1 MEMDLTT
8 RIIAIVVLIL
18 FSGYFS
24 MAEISLAA
32 SPKVKLHQ
40 ALDAGDKRAQKV
52 LDLQVKP
59 GPFFSVIQIGLNA
72 IAILGGIIG
81 ETLFSPFFE
90 ELFLYF
96 CSPELASSL
105 GFFCSFFTITM
116 VFVLFADLIPKRIGL
131 NKPVSLALML
141 IGSMMFLIWLFKPF
155 VWLLTEMSNGILK
168 LMGLPTKNET
178 TITSEDILAT
188 VGAGTEAGLLDS
200 SEQEAIEN
208 VMSLEDRLV
217 TSAMTPRDS
226 VTYFKISDTF
236 EKIRPL
242 IESNPH
248 SKYLVCDSTI
258 DRVLGYVDSKNLL
271 CKALENDKFSL
282 KEKGLVK
289 TIPMIPDSLS
299 LSEALDT
306 FKKQG
311 RDFAAVVNEYA
322 LTVGIITLGDVMST
336 VMGSLVQTEEN
347 SYIVQR
353 DDGTWLLDGSTPIED
368 VERTFEI
375 QKMPEEETYETIAGF
390 MMYMLR
396 KIPKLT
402 DKVEYSG
409 YRFEVIDM
417 EMNRIDQILVTK
429 LPITKEDPD

>member
-131 NKPVSLALML
+131 NKPVPLALML

-258 DRVLGYVDSKNLL
+258 DRGLGYVDSKNLL

-375 QKMPEEETYETIAGF
+375 EKMPEEETYETIAGF

-402 DKVEYSG
+402 DKVEYAG

>member
-289 TIPMIPDSLS
+289 L
-299 LSEALDT
+299 
-306 FKKQG
+306 F
-311 RDFAAVVNEYA
+311 R
-322 LTVGIITLGDVMST
+322 
-336 VMGSLVQTEEN
+336 
-347 SYIVQR
+347 
-353 DDGTWLLDGSTPIED
+353 
-368 VERTFEI
+368 
-375 QKMPEEETYETIAGF
+375 
-390 MMYMLR
+390 
-396 KIPKLT
+396 
-402 DKVEYSG
+402 
-409 YRFEVIDM
+409 
-417 EMNRIDQILVTK
+417 
-429 LPITKEDPD
+429 

>member
-52 LDLQVKP
+52 DLQVKP

-375 QKMPEEETYETIAGF
+375 EKMPEEETYETIAGF

>member
-1 MEMDLTT
+1 MLWSRLMSRVAVTGYMGPFFTEFNLNQELLSVEYPFTYAHELAH
-8 RIIAIVVLIL
+8 RLGIASEAEANLYAYLVTSAAQEPAIR

-90 ELFLYF
+90 KLFLYF

-131 NKPVSLALML
+131 NKPVPLALML

-299 LSEALDT
+299 FSINQ
-306 FKKQG
+306 FCSCSS
-311 RDFAAVVNEYA
+311 R
-322 LTVGIITLGDVMST
+322 
-336 VMGSLVQTEEN
+336 
-347 SYIVQR
+347 
-353 DDGTWLLDGSTPIED
+353 
-368 VERTFEI
+368 
-375 QKMPEEETYETIAGF
+375 
-390 MMYMLR
+390 
-396 KIPKLT
+396 
-402 DKVEYSG
+402 
-409 YRFEVIDM
+409 
-417 EMNRIDQILVTK
+417 
-429 LPITKEDPD
+429 

>member
-1 MEMDLTT
+1 
-8 RIIAIVVLIL
+8 
-18 FSGYFS
+18 
-24 MAEISLAA
+24 
-32 SPKVKLHQ
+32 
-40 ALDAGDKRAQKV
+40 
-52 LDLQVKP
+52 
-59 GPFFSVIQIGLNA
+59 
-72 IAILGGIIG
+72 
-81 ETLFSPFFE
+81 
-90 ELFLYF
+90 
-96 CSPELASSL
+96 
-105 GFFCSFFTITM
+105 
-116 VFVLFADLIPKRIGL
+116 
-131 NKPVSLALML
+131 
-141 IGSMMFLIWLFKPF
+141 
-155 VWLLTEMSNGILK
+155 
-168 LMGLPTKNET
+168 
-178 TITSEDILAT
+178 
-188 VGAGTEAGLLDS
+188 
-200 SEQEAIEN
+200 
-208 VMSLEDRLV
+208 MSLEDRLV

-375 QKMPEEETYETIAGF
+375 EKMPEEETYETIAGF

>member
-178 TITSEDILAT
+178 TITSDILAT

-375 QKMPEEETYETIAGF
+375 EKMPEEETYETIAGF

>member
-131 NKPVSLALML
+131 NMPVSLALML

-375 QKMPEEETYETIAGF
+375 EKMPEEETYETIAGF

>member
-248 SKYLVCDSTI
+248 SQYLVCDSTI

-375 QKMPEEETYETIAGF
+375 EKMPEEETYETIAGF

>member
-336 VMGSLVQTEEN
+336 VMGSLVQAEEN

-375 QKMPEEETYETIAGF
+375 EKMPEEETYETIAGF

>member
-90 ELFLYF
+90 KLFLYF

-131 NKPVSLALML
+131 NKPVPLALML

-289 TIPMIPDSLS
+289 TIPMIPD
-299 LSEALDT
+299 
-306 FKKQG
+306 
-311 RDFAAVVNEYA
+311 FAAVVNEYA

-375 QKMPEEETYETIAGF
+375 EKMPEEETYETIAGF

-402 DKVEYSG
+402 DKVEYAG

>member
-353 DDGTWLLDGSTPIED
+353 DDGTWLLDGLTPIED

-375 QKMPEEETYETIAGF
+375 EKMPEEETYETIAGF

>member
-258 DRVLGYVDSKNLL
+258 DRGLGYVDSKNLL

-375 QKMPEEETYETIAGF
+375 EKMPEEETYETIAGF

>member
-131 NKPVSLALML
+131 NKPVPLALML
-141 IGSMMFLIWLFKPF
+141 IGSMMLLIWLFKPF

-226 VTYFKISDTF
+226 VTYFKISDPF

-375 QKMPEEETYETIAGF
+375 EKMPEEETYETIAGF